1 MSHSIYGK
9 RIDHGALLIDF
20 MSTASIR
27 MIEESVRKGIDST
40 PAGGRTLC
48 ARALQPSPSAGENSA
63 IPAIVVQKLLQ
74 CRLSPFGPKLNFQLS
89 Q

>member
-1 MSHSIYGK
+1 MSHSTYGK

-20 MSTASIR
+20 MSMASTR

-48 ARALQPSPSAGENSA
+48 A
-63 IPAIVVQKLLQ
+63 
-74 CRLSPFGPKLNFQLS
+74 
-89 Q
+89 